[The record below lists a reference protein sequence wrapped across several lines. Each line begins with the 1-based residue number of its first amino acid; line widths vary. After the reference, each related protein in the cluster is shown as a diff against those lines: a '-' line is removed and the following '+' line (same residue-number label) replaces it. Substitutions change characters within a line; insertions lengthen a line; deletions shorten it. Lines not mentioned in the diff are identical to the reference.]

1 MRKISNDFKRKIVRK
16 QKKIILIAYEG
27 KTEKEYFGS
36 FENINKN
43 YNIVFAHDNHTD
55 PIGMIKILKN
65 KMLEN
70 HIDPEEGDK
79 VYCIFDTDTNQEK
92 NKIIKEAYD
101 LAHKYSMEI
110 ITSNPC
116 IELWFYLHYKYTTKH
131 MSSSEAVKYLK
142 KECPN
147 YEKGKSIYSELLNK
161 IPVTIKNA
169 KMLEK
174 YHLNNNKDVKYI
186 EANPSTMI
194 YKIVEE
200 LEK

>member
-1 MRKISNDFKRKIVRK
+1 
-16 QKKIILIAYEG
+16 
-27 KTEKEYFGS
+27 
-36 FENINKN
+36 
-43 YNIVFAHDNHTD
+43 
-55 PIGMIKILKN
+55 
-65 KMLEN
+65 
-70 HIDPEEGDK
+70 
-79 VYCIFDTDTNQEK
+79 
-92 NKIIKEAYD
+92 
-101 LAHKYSMEI
+101 MEI

-116 IELWFYLHYKYTTKH
+116 IELWFYLHYKYTTIH

-147 YEKGKSIYSELLNK
+147 YEQGKSIYSELLNK
-161 IPVTIKNA
+161 ISVAIKNA